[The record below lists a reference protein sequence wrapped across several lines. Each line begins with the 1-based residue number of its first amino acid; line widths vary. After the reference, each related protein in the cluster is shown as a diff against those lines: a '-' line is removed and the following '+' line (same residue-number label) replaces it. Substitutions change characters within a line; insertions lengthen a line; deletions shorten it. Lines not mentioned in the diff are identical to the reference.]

1 MFKVPMDVFT
11 YTNEAAAMAR
21 GGRLV
26 YANAAAKELLGADC
40 EGKSLGKLLG
50 PDISA
55 AQASNFVADFSRGGK
70 LFSVRATKQ
79 EEGQFFFFSKQEVHP
94 EVLNEAFLY
103 SMRSNLMNMKLAL
116 ELCRVKAEEQGS
128 EELLAQLRE
137 ISRSQFRMSRMTSN
151 LSMLK
156 DHPDG
161 EGIFN
166 PVMLD
171 IGRLCR
177 ECVDCV
183 AELVE
188 GVEFRIN
195 AQDGLYIM
203 ADALLVKRLLTN
215 LISNSLVHAAGLSRI
230 NVNVIDSPDY
240 VMISVSDDGCGIK
253 PEQLHWVFDRYRHV
267 YDMAE
272 MNSGAG
278 IGLSVVRIIAQR
290 HGGTMLMESRVGSGT
305 TTRVSLRKD
314 RNMSV
319 ALHSGEEEHFD
330 MVTALVELSDCLD
343 SKYYG
348 EKFMD

>member
-11 YTNEAAAMAR
+11 YTNEAAALAR
-21 GGRLV
+21 GERLV
-26 YANAAAKELLGADC
+26 YANGAAKELLGADC

-79 EEGQFFFFSKQEVHP
+79 EEGQFFFFSKQETHL
-94 EVLNEAFLY
+94 ELLNEAFLY

-137 ISRSQFRMSRMTSN
+137 ISRSQFRMSRLTSN
-151 LSMLK
+151 VSMLK
-156 DHPDG
+156 DYLEG
-161 EGIFN
+161 EDVFS
-166 PVMLD
+166 PVMVD

-188 GVEFRIN
+188 GVEFRVN
-195 AQDGLYIM
+195 AREGLLVM
-203 ADALLVKRLLTN
+203 ADAALVKRLLTN

-230 NVNVIDSPDY
+230 SVNVIDSEDF
-240 VMISVSDDGCGIK
+240 VMLSVSDDGCGIK

-290 HGGTMLMESRVGSGT
+290 HGGTLLLESRAGSGT
-305 TTRVSLRKD
+305 TTRVSLKKNT
-314 RNMSV
+314 NMSM
-319 ALHSGEEEHFD
+319 ALRSGEEEHFD
-330 MVTALVELSDCLD
+330 MATALVELSDCLD